1 MRPFTAAVVLAI
13 LTALLA
19 GSAGGQNSAN
29 EKSTPPKAKGKI
41 ETVAGY
47 KKQKID
53 GFTVHIHE
61 DVLKE
66 DTREYKRTP
75 VEALE
80 LELQNLTKAIPKK
93 VADTLRAGVPVW
105 VDWDVHERLSNGR
118 PGSAA
123 GSYMGIHPRPILIN
137 GKEPIYVSG
146 VRIFRMN
153 DVMRCYKNE
162 TDQPPDNLLLHE
174 FVHAVHDLVFGM
186 ENPQIKEAYRQA
198 MERKL
203 YDKELYVA
211 TNDKEFFAELS
222 CAYLAEVA
230 RYFPHT
236 REELKRHDPVTF
248 KMMESLWGKPK
259 EGVAKKGDESK
270 SPPESMFSL
279 DVALDQFKWGEQIG
293 GPPLKPEDDFHGR
306 VVVIDFWVTFVPESL
321 AGLTRLAQLHEE
333 LNDFGLVVV
342 AAYGPGG
349 SRLLYPGHL
358 DPPQAEMKALAR
370 SRGVAYPLFTSAKSD
385 QLNDTRTLPHCAVFD
400 PSGKCIYRGGPF
412 EAEPAIRAALGK
424 TIVAGAGKEK
434 FTANVAP
441 LAHALEEGQPPATVL
456 QKLIQVY
463 RGASGTA
470 ADEAKALIGQMTAL
484 GQKRFDDAE
493 KLLKS
498 DPVGA
503 FVILDRI
510 TTVFKNTQLAS
521 KASDQLNT
529 LKIHKEVALELRAKP
544 ALDAVRKLESTLS
557 GKPRSFDPLL
567 PQFQRD
573 NAGLLQQLRDAIEK
587 VRKQA
592 PGSKAAEEAAF
603 VGEKYAIKMK

>member
-1 MRPFTAAVVLAI
+1 MRLFTAGAALAI
-13 LTALLA
+13 LSALFA

-29 EKSTPPKAKGKI
+29 DKSTPSKAKGKV
-41 ETVAGY
+41 EAVAGY

-61 DVLKE
+61 DVLKQ
-66 DTREYKRTP
+66 DTREYKRFP
-75 VEALE
+75 VEVLE
-80 LELQNLTKAIPKK
+80 LELQNLTKVMPKK
-93 VADTLRAGVPVW
+93 IADTLRAGVPIW
-105 VDWDVHERLSNGR
+105 VDWNVQERLSNGR
-118 PGSAA
+118 SGSAA
-123 GSYMGIHPRPILIN
+123 GSYMGIHPRPIVIN

-146 VRIFRMN
+146 VRIFRM
-153 DVMRCYKNE
+153 DDLMRRYKNE

-174 FVHAVHDLVFGM
+174 FVHAVHDLVFGI
-186 ENPQIKEAYRQA
+186 ENSQIKEAYRQA

-248 KMMESLWGKPK
+248 KLMESLWGKPRDSI
-259 EGVAKKGDESK
+259 AKKGDEPKSLSESK
-270 SPPESMFSL
+270 FSL

-293 GPPLKPEDDFHGR
+293 GPALKPKDDLHGR
-306 VVVIDFWVTFVPESL
+306 VVVINFWVTFIPESL
-321 AGLTRLAQLHEE
+321 AGLSRLAQLHEE

-349 SRLLYPGHL
+349 SRLSFPGVA
-358 DPPQAEMKALAR
+358 DPPRAEMKALAR

-385 QLNDTRTLPHCAVFD
+385 QLNDTRTLPHCVVFD
-400 PSGKCIYRGGPF
+400 PSGKCIFRGGPF

-424 TIVAGAGKEK
+424 TIVAGTGKEK
-434 FTANVAP
+434 FTASVAP
-441 LAHALEEGQPPATVL
+441 LAHALEEGQPPPAVL

-463 RGASGTA
+463 RGASGNA

-484 GQKRFDDAE
+484 GQKRFEEAE
-493 KLLKS
+493 TLIKT

-521 KASDQLNT
+521 KASEQLNT
-529 LKIHKEVALELRAKP
+529 PKIHKEVALELRAKP
-544 ALDAVRKLESTLS
+544 ALDTVRKLDTTLS
-557 GKPRSFDPLL
+557 GKPRSFDPML

-573 NAGLLQQLRDAIEK
+573 NAGLLQQLKDAIEK

-603 VGEKYAIKMK
+603 IGEKYAIKAK